1 MRYTLTVKEL
11 ELIELSSSGNAH
23 ARSLLVDRLEIRV
36 TSAGDLRVDE
46 LEANVLEVVIS
57 SAGHVRIDDG
67 VVDRQN
73 LRISSAGNYHGGSLR
88 SAHATVRL
96 SSVGVARL
104 WAEESLDATLSS
116 VGSVYYRGNPEI
128 VDSHS
133 STGRVRPIR

>member
-1 MRYTLTVKEL
+1 M
-11 ELIELSSSGNAH
+11 
-23 ARSLLVDRLEIRV
+23 DRLEIRV

-88 SAHATVRL
+88 SGHATVRL
-96 SSVGVARL
+96 SSVRVARL

-128 VDSHS
+128 FDSHS